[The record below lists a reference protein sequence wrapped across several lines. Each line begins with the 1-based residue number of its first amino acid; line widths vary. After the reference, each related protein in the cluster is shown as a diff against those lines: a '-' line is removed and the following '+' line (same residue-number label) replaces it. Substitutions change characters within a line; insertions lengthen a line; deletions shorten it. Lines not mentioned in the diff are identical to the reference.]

1 MAMTRRDGLLAALVA
16 AIWGIN
22 FVVSALMLEHLSP
35 FLFTAVRFFFVAF
48 PAIFFVGRP
57 TSGWKPTV
65 LMGVFIGCVQFGM
78 MFWAIRLGMPAGLA
92 SLLIQ
97 FVTIFTLV
105 LGVLVLKET
114 PTRLQVIGVIVGLLG
129 LAVIGVAR
137 QSTTSML
144 PFFMMLVAALA
155 WAAGN
160 ITVRKSGEQSGLA
173 ISVWSALVP
182 IIPMTIASYALD
194 GADVVH
200 ESLSSIDWA
209 MVLGFVFTSWIASL
223 GGFAIWMNL
232 MKKYPAA
239 VVSPWSL
246 WTPPFG
252 MLAGAIVLDQYPRPI
267 EWVGAGIVLL
277 GILVAAAGGALP
289 ARARARARRQQQPA
303 SVPD

>member
-1 MAMTRRDGLLAALVA
+1 MTRRDGLLAAFVA

-22 FVVSALMLEHLSP
+22 FVVSALMLEHLPP

-57 TSGWKPTV
+57 TSGWKPAV
-65 LMGVFIGCVQFGM
+65 LMGIFIGCVQFGL
-78 MFWAIRLGMPAGLA
+78 MFWAIHLGMPAGLA

-97 FVTIFTLV
+97 FVSIFTLI
-105 LGVLVLKET
+105 LGVLVLNER
-114 PTRLQVIGVIVGLLG
+114 PTRVQVIGVLLGLLG
-129 LAVIGVAR
+129 LAVIGLAR
-137 QSTTSML
+137 QASTAML
-144 PFFMMLVAALA
+144 PFFMMLVAALG
-155 WAAGN
+155 WAAAN

-182 IIPMTIASYALD
+182 IIPMTVASYTVD

-200 ESLSSIDWA
+200 ESLSSIGWELA
-209 MVLGFVFTSWIASL
+209 LGFVFTSWIASL
-223 GGFAIWMNL
+223 GGFAVWMNL

-252 MLAGAIVLDQYPRPI
+252 MLAGAIVLHQYPQPI

-277 GILVAAAGGALP
+277 GILIAAAGA
-289 ARARARARRQQQPA
+289 ARPLRVRRSPVPA

>member
-1 MAMTRRDGLLAALVA
+1 MTRRDGLLATAVA

-22 FVVSALMLEHLSP
+22 FVVSALMLRELSP
-35 FLFTAVRFFFVAF
+35 SLFTALRFFLVAF

-57 TSGWKPTV
+57 TSGWLPAL
-65 LMGVFIGCVQFGM
+65 LMGFFIGIVQFSM
-78 MFWAIRLGMPAGLA
+78 MFWAMHLGLPAGLA

-105 LGVLVLKET
+105 LGVLILRER
-114 PTRLQVIGVIVGLLG
+114 PTRVQVIGVVVGLVG

-137 QSTTSML
+137 AGTATPML
-144 PFFMMLVAALA
+144 PFFMMLVAALG
-155 WAAGN
+155 WAAAN

-182 IIPMTIASYALD
+182 IVPMLVAAYALD
-194 GADVVH
+194 GADEVH
-200 ESLSSIDWA
+200 RQLASIDWRMA
-209 MVLGFVFTSWIASL
+209 IGFVFTSWIASL
-223 GGFAIWMNL
+223 GGFAVWMNL

-252 MLAGAIVLDQYPRPI
+252 MAAGAIVLHELPHPV
-267 EWVGAGIVLL
+267 EWVGAGVVLL
-277 GILVAAAGGALP
+277 GILIAAAGGPRPL
-289 ARARARARRQQQPA
+289 RVRRLETA